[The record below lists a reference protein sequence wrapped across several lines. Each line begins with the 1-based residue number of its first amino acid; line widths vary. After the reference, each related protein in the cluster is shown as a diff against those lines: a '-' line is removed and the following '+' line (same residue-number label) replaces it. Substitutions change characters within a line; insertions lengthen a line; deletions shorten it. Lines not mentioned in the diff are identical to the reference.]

1 MRNAPSM
8 TPDRILDGNWPR
20 AATPQSR
27 ILTLALLMPLLALPC
42 GCKSL
47 LPQGAETRPLPWNS
61 YAEALSAID
70 RIEPYKTTRQE
81 LHEQKID
88 PAVNP
93 SITIL
98 NYSDLLQRLTAVGA
112 VTPGHL
118 DRGIAD
124 CLNAGKRCTAYSIE
138 VRQIQSKRVGNFWL
152 DLFNFRRR
160 TVTTGWSFSAL
171 IFFVDDR
178 TVFALAG
185 GQPNI
190 NSESMSHNP
199 LGPLQ
204 GLGSSV
210 PVPY

>member
-1 MRNAPSM
+1 MLCAALI
-8 TPDRILDGNWPR
+8 TPRVTSGR
-20 AATPQSR
+20 RSR
-27 ILTLALLMPLLALPC
+27 ISGTRSGVLALATALLTLAG

-47 LPQGAETRPLPWNS
+47 LPKGAETTPLPWKS
-61 YAEALSAID
+61 YAEAYEAVD
-70 RIEPYKTTRQE
+70 AIEPYKSTRAA
-81 LHEQKID
+81 LRAKGID

-98 NYSDLLQRLTAVGA
+98 NYTDLLQRLTAVGA

-124 CLNAGKRCTAYSIE
+124 CLDAGKRCTAYQIV
-138 VRQIQSKRVGNFWL
+138 VRQLQSKRVGNFWL
-152 DLFNFRRR
+152 DMLNFRRQ

-171 IFFVDDR
+171 IFFVDD
-178 TVFALAG
+178 TAVFALAG

-210 PVPY
+210 PTPVP